1 MDIKTQPI
9 VTRRIPSGDAT
20 TETEDDPLKWS
31 REYINVYTR
40 SLLHASEKLWVV
52 SRHHIKSDIILAQFN
67 FIDLVWC
74 WGLITLNIDKWS
86 WK

>member
-40 SLLHASEKLWVV
+40 SLLHASEKL
-52 SRHHIKSDIILAQFN
+52 
-67 FIDLVWC
+67 
-74 WGLITLNIDKWS
+74 
-86 WK
+86 